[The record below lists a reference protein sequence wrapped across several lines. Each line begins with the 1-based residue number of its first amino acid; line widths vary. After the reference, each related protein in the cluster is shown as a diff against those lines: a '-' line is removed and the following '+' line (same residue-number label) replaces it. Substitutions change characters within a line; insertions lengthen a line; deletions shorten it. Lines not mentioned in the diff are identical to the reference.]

1 MEPVIMRPAQVAKH
15 LKQQGLSLESQAPL
29 WGVTPL
35 MVHHYKTGRT
45 KQPNPE
51 VCMNVY
57 RNILIKGQ
65 PVLLHFYETYGDL
78 EQAYNAY
85 MKGK

>member
-1 MEPVIMRPAQVAKH
+1 MRPAEVAKH
-15 LKQQGLSLESQAPL
+15 LKKQGLSLESQAPL
-29 WGVTPL
+29 WGVSPL

-45 KQPNPE
+45 RQPNPE

-57 RNILIKGQ
+57 NNIKVKGQ
-65 PVLLHFYETYGDL
+65 PVLLHFYDTVEDL
-78 EQAYNAY
+78 NQAYQAY